1 MSDQAAVR
9 ATVFGTVKGVYFRD
23 FTMRK
28 ATELGITGYV
38 RNLRLAE
45 AVEVVA
51 EGEKNRLVELISH
64 LKVGPQAAKV
74 TNIVTDW
81 TEYTG
86 SYRGFQIK
94 D

>member
-28 ATELGITGYV
+28 AAELGITGYV
-38 RNLRLAE
+38 RNLRLTD
-45 AVEVVA
+45 AVVVTA
-51 EGEKNRLVELISH
+51 EGERNRLVKLISH
-64 LKVGPQAAKV
+64 LKVGPQSSKV

-86 SYRGFQIK
+86 SYQGFQIR

>member
-51 EGEKNRLVELISH
+51 EGEKNQLVKLISH